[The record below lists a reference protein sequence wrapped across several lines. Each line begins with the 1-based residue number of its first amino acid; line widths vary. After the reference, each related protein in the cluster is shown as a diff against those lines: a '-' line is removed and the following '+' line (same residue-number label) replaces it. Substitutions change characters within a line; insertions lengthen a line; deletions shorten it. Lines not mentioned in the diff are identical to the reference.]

1 MNNHELYNLKLEL
14 IKIETNCLKLLS
26 EKLHLSSF
34 TKDID
39 NISQKASKLRKEIND
54 LL

>member
-14 IKIETNCLKLLS
+14 IKIEINCLKLLS
-26 EKLHLSSF
+26 EKLHMSSF
-34 TKDID
+34 TKEIE
-39 NISQKASKLRKEIND
+39 NISQRASELKKEIND